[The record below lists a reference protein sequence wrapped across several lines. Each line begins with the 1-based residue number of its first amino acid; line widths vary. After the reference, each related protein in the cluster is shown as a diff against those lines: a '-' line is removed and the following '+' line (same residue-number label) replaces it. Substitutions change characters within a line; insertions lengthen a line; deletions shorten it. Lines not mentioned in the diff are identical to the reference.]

1 MSSKIKNCGL
11 ALAALSLFWPVCSSS
26 EPFTYGSTG
35 NAAATANS
43 WVMQNVLPDV
53 IGLDVNA
60 VIYKY
65 TTVKDPNSDM
75 LVHVQNKDATG
86 TGYIF
91 RETDNWSGLPGNTIS
106 KVVAVNNVPS
116 TRWGDGSIEVEG
128 SGSVID
134 ANVVY
139 SYRVDY
145 CFDPQTDPS
154 CPGYKTPVPII
165 QYDVYDA
172 TKDGSVSDALS
183 ATDRDLIDDEA
194 KKSEDDEEEKDAK
207 DRLQR
212 RLSVS
217 KHALSLSNQLTQD
230 ALITAMNALTSMAAY
245 SAPRISGGV
254 YRETV
259 QLQDSKLPDNRRGL
273 RNNLA
278 QQLLHKKMVDAQYK
292 E

>member
-1 MSSKIKNCGL
+1 
-11 ALAALSLFWPVCSSS
+11 
-26 EPFTYGSTG
+26 
-35 NAAATANS
+35 
-43 WVMQNVLPDV
+43 MQNVLPDV

-65 TTVKDPNSDM
+65 TTVKDPHSDM

-154 CPGYKTPVPII
+154 CPGYKTPVPVI

-172 TKDGSVSDALS
+172 TKDDSVSDALS

-194 KKSEDDEEEKDAK
+194 KKSDDDEEEKDEK

-212 RLSVS
+212 RLSATKNALALVS
-217 KHALSLSNQLTQD
+217 GINQQ
-230 ALITAMNALTSMAAY
+230 ALILAMTQYSQMAAF
-245 SAPRISGGV
+245 SAPRIRGGV
-254 YRETV
+254 YRDAL
-259 QLQDSKLPDNRRGL
+259 QLQDSTLPDNRRGL

>member
-1 MSSKIKNCGL
+1 
-11 ALAALSLFWPVCSSS
+11 
-26 EPFTYGSTG
+26 
-35 NAAATANS
+35 
-43 WVMQNVLPDV
+43 MQNVLPDL

-60 VIYKY
+60 VVYRY
-65 TTVKDPNSDM
+65 TTIKDPSSDM
-75 LVHVQNKDATG
+75 LVHVQNNDATG
-86 TGYIF
+86 SGYIF
-91 RETDNWSGLPGNTIS
+91 RETDDWSGLPGNTIS

-116 TRWGDGSIEVEG
+116 GKWGDGSIEVEG

-154 CPGYKTPVPII
+154 CPGYQIIVPVI

-172 TKDGSVSDALS
+172 TKDDSVSNALS
-183 ATDRDLIDDEA
+183 ATDRDLIDDEG
-194 KKSEDDEEEKDAK
+194 KKSDDDDEEEDKK

-212 RLSVS
+212 RLSIS
-217 KHALSLSNQLTQD
+217 KNALNLSNQLTQD

-245 SAPRISGGV
+245 SAPRINGGV
-254 YRETV
+254 YRDAV
-259 QLQDSKLPDNRRGL
+259 QLQDAKLPDNKRGL

-292 E
+292 

>member
-1 MSSKIKNCGL
+1 MR
-11 ALAALSLFWPVCSSS
+11 
-26 EPFTYGSTG
+26 
-35 NAAATANS
+35 
-43 WVMQNVLPDV
+43 NVLPDV

-60 VIYKY
+60 IIYKY
-65 TTVKDPNSDM
+65 TTVKDPSADM

-116 TRWGDGSIEVEG
+116 TRW
-128 SGSVID
+128 
-134 ANVVY
+134 VY
-139 SYRVDY
+139 SYRVDF
-145 CFDPQTDPS
+145 CFNPQTDPS
-154 CPGYKTPVPII
+154 CPGYKTPVPVI

-194 KKSEDDEEEKDAK
+194 KKSEDDEEEKDEK